1 MRDGEMIERKR
12 KEKRIE
18 GDEGTDEERMR
29 DHTTQYIKA
38 LGGGGGQDRSLLL

>member
-1 MRDGEMIERKR
+1 MRDGEMIEGKR
-12 KEKRIE
+12 KEKRMGNE
-18 GDEGTDEERMR
+18 GIDKERKR